1 MSSSFT
7 SQSQGSGDVILSE
20 SCLREQVVSKT
31 PPPLFEKTSLFPP
44 PHRFHSPA
52 TPPPLENTLFPSFLS
67 INLFYSP
74 SSSFHFHSARLCHPQ
89 LLPPTSLCL
98 FLLSNILLSVACRKL
113 VGQAPSKNSPHR
125 KQIKKKKRSRKEK
138 GGVGVNKLK

>member
-7 SQSQGSGDVILSE
+7 SESQGSGDVILSE

-31 PPPLFEKTSLFPP
+31 PPPLFEKNFIFSSSPSLSLAC
-44 PHRFHSPA
+44 HSP
-52 TPPPLENTLFPSFLS
+52 PSLENTLFSSFLS

-74 SSSFHFHSARLCHPQ
+74 SSSFHSARLCHPQ

-138 GGVGVNKLK
+138 GGVGVNKSK

>member
-1 MSSSFT
+1 MSSSFA

-31 PPPLFEKTSLFPP
+31 PPSLFEKTVTFSSSPSLSLACHFSPP
-44 PHRFHSPA
+44 SS
-52 TPPPLENTLFPSFLS
+52 LENTLFSSFLS
-67 INLFYSP
+67 INLFHSP
-74 SSSFHFHSARLCHPQ
+74 SSSFHSAHLCHPQ

-125 KQIKKKKRSRKEK
+125 KQIKKKKRNRKEK
-138 GGVGVNKLK
+138 GGVGVNK